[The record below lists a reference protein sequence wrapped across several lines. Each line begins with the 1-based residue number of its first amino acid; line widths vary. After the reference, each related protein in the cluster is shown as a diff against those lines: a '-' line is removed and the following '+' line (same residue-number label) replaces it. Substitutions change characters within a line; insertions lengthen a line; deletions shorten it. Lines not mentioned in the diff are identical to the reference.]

1 MQIQL
6 ATAAR
11 RSEHS
16 IMATIPTFPW
26 QDPPL
31 PSPIPPLQ
39 SGDRLTVEEF
49 ERRYDAM
56 PHLKKAELI
65 EGVVYVGSPVSE
77 DHASPHFDSI
87 FWLGIYRASTPGIIG
102 GDNGTLRLDVGSMPQ
117 PDAYLRIDSRLG
129 GKARLGPDRFVIGA
143 PELIDEI
150 AVTSAN
156 YDLREKLEVYRRN
169 EVQEYV
175 VWRVWDRAIDWF
187 VLREGKY
194 ERLEPGADGVYR
206 SVVLPGLWLDAAALL
221 RGDLA
226 TVGRVA
232 QEGIGSEEH
241 TAFVARLKA
250 GMGQVSL

>member
-1 MQIQL
+1 
-6 ATAAR
+6 
-11 RSEHS
+11 
-16 IMATIPTFPW
+16 MATIPTIPW
-26 QDPPL
+26 HDSHGPP
-31 PSPIPPLQ
+31 PIPPLQ

-77 DHASPHFDSI
+77 DHGTPHFN
-87 FWLGIYRASTPGIIG
+87 FVTFLGLYAWATPGLIG
-102 GDNGTLRLDVGSMPQ
+102 GDNTTLRLDVGNMPQ
-117 PDAYLRIDSRLG
+117 PDAYLRLDARFG
-129 GKARLGPDRFVIGA
+129 GRARLGPDRYVIGG
-143 PELIDEI
+143 PELIGEI

-206 SVVLPGLWLDAAALL
+206 SEVLPGLWLDAQAML

-232 QEGIGSEEH
+232 QEGIASEEH
-241 TAFVARLKA
+241 ATFVARLQA
-250 GMGQVSL
+250 T